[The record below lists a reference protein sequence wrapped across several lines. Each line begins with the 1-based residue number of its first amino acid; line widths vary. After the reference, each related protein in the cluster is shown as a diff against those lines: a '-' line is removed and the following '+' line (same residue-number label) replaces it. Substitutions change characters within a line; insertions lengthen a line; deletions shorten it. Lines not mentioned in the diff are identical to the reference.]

1 MDYFGSENID
11 QENRPDSLKIEMNFS
26 LFFFFLP
33 ENVSRFLAIVFLVS
47 HILCLVSELFF

>member
-1 MDYFGSENID
+1 MDCFGSENID
-11 QENRPDSLKIEMNFS
+11 EENRPDNLKTEMNFS

-47 HILCLVSELFF
+47 HILCLVSELVF